1 MVTCAPARFEQILSV
16 NDGSCDSV
24 KQEIQRSGL
33 LGWWFLKYSHDI
45 QHLTDDFNNL
55 INLRNKLGHRKNKK
69 IDFRTRFQEKMSFNI
84 RNTNTYINCILS
96 KIV

>member
-33 LGWWFLKYSHDI
+33 LGWEFLKYFHDI

-55 INLRNKLGHRKNKK
+55 INLYNKLGHRKNKK
-69 IDFRTRFQEKMSFNI
+69 IDFSHSISRKNE
-84 RNTNTYINCILS
+84 L
-96 KIV
+96 